1 MAEQFINTNTFLEQ
15 IRKGSTPM
23 TKEDTTVVVDDK
35 QPSAVGGL
43 AALGATALGT
53 ALIAKRIPG
62 ARNFF
67 KSPKPSSNVTYTPT
81 KTVSDSAGDSL
92 TATGQSQEL
101 ILSPSKALVPMSTR
115 SKFGEVQNI
124 PFTQGKGYSQN
135 NPIVGSAT
143 FDRIKEAQF
152 DSAPAEEWIKWLGK
166 ANNPQLKVNSG
177 PLTGVSR
184 RVTADELDE
193 LNIIKLDKD
202 GRPESGFLKIA
213 MDEKMPVD
221 RDTLLEMVNNS
232 PINSLKTLRLGVR
245 GNPTEDVLE
254 LTDEFKNVTLK
265 QGLQDTG
272 TTQSILNNLRAIAT
286 ITKNQKNPIAADTLN
301 MVQRDLRDL
310 AGEASDPNAFA
321 NVLVKL
327 NRITGDYNQYSK
339 KVDLP
344 EGFKFRKDKTGNDN
358 FYPAYK
364 DQTGYALQG
373 GENYTEDVIY
383 YAKRL
388 PNVSGGKFTNRGSAP
403 AHFIDNEIGFIRYDD
418 LPNPKLGGN
427 KRHLRVSEA
436 QTDIHSEQFSSNK
449 SAREDYFRKKINP
462 FNTETSIKLLKK
474 QRDELMEK
482 VAPFREIGRGI
493 AGLTKKQQ
501 QELANINYRISQI
514 EKSAA
519 GKLLQRGVIEET
531 TAAPLSRSWPDY
543 VAKNLLRTM
552 AERNINAISIVPSS
566 MNKGIKMPG
575 SSMIG
580 DEINYGLMDGTT
592 VMRSPSGAIKKTR
605 SLATMVAPLKKIA
618 NQYGA
623 KFEMFP
629 MPKSNPNKRFKVVE
643 EISTKD
649 NSEYLRNIKDGRATY
664 TYKDGDNYVFQNHV
678 GASNTLDEAEDL
690 LTISSGDRGKLRIIE
705 MGPDEPRLYET
716 VPTLIAD
723 DQVLKKFLLPMKA
736 YMYQGGFVD
745 NTNIFSSLL

>member
-1 MAEQFINTNTFLEQ
+1 MAEQFLNTDTFLEQ
-15 IRKGSTPM
+15 IRRGSTPM
-23 TKEDTTVVVDDK
+23 IKDDTSIVVDDK
-35 QPSAVGGL
+35 SPSAVGGL

-67 KSPKPSSNVTYTPT
+67 KAPKPSSNVTYTSN
-81 KTVSDSAGDSL
+81 KTLSDSAGDSL

-101 ILSPSKALVPMSTR
+101 VLSPSKSLVPLDTR

-124 PFTQGKGYSQN
+124 PFTQGKGYSDN

-152 DSAPAEEWIKWLGK
+152 DSAPAEQWIKWLGK

-193 LNIIKLDKD
+193 LNMIKLSKD
-202 GRPESGFLKIA
+202 GKPESGFLKIA

-221 RDTLLEMVNNS
+221 RDTLLEMVKSS
-232 PINSLKTLRLGVR
+232 PINDLKTLRLGVR
-245 GNPTEDVLE
+245 GNPTEEVLE
-254 LTDEFKNVTLK
+254 ITNDFKDVVTK

-272 TTQSILNNLRAIAT
+272 NTNSVLNNLRSMAKVTESQIKPIDAQS
-286 ITKNQKNPIAADTLN
+286 INLIQK
-301 MVQRDLRDL
+301 DLREL
-310 AGEASDPNAFA
+310 AGEASDPTAFA
-321 NVLVKL
+321 NILVKL
-327 NRITGDYNQYSK
+327 NRTTGNYNQYSK
-339 KVDLP
+339 KVELP
-344 EGFKFRKDKTGNDN
+344 EGLRFKRDKAGQDN

-364 DQTGYALQG
+364 NQTGYALRG
-373 GENYTEDVIY
+373 GENYTEDVVY
-383 YAKRL
+383 YGRKL
-388 PNVSGGKFTNRGSAP
+388 PNVSGGKFSTGGSSP
-403 AHFIDNEIGFIRYDD
+403 HFVDNEIGFIRYDD
-418 LPNPKLGGN
+418 LPNPKLGGS

-436 QTDIHSEQFSSNK
+436 QTDIHSEQFSGNK
-449 SAREDYFRKKINP
+449 SSRENYFKNRINP

-482 VAPFREIGRGI
+482 AAPFREIGRGI
-493 AGLTKKQQ
+493 AGLTRKQQ
-501 QELANINYRISQI
+501 QELSNVNYRISQI

-519 GKLLQRGVIEET
+519 GKLLQRGIIDET

-543 VAKNLLRTM
+543 VAKSLLRTM
-552 AERNINAISIVPSS
+552 AERNINAVSIVPSA

-575 SSMIG
+575 GSMIG
-580 DEINYGLMDGTT
+580 DEINYGLMDGTAILKG
-592 VMRSPSGAIKKTR
+592 PSGSIKKTS

-643 EISTKD
+643 EISTSD
-649 NSEYLRNIKDGRATY
+649 NSSYLKNIKEGRATY
-664 TYKDGDNYVFQNHV
+664 TYKDGENYVYQNHV
-678 GASNTLDEAEDL
+678 GASNTLDEAEEL
-690 LTISSGDRGKLRIIE
+690 LKISDGDRGQLRVIE
-705 MGPDEPRLYET
+705 MGADEPRLYDT

-736 YMYQGGFVD
+736 YMYQGGFVEK
-745 NTNIFSSLL
+745 TNIFSSLL

>member
-1 MAEQFINTNTFLEQ
+1 MAEQFLNTDTFLEQ

-101 ILSPSKALVPMSTR
+101 ILSPSKALVPLSTR

-124 PFTQGKGYSQN
+124 PFTQGKGYGDN

-152 DSAPAEEWIKWLGK
+152 DSAPAEQWIKWLGK

-221 RDTLLEMVNNS
+221 RDTLLEMVKSS
-232 PINSLKTLRLGVR
+232 PINDLKTLRLGVR
-245 GNPTEDVLE
+245 GNPTEQVLE
-254 LTDEFKNVTLK
+254 LTDEFKNVAIK

-272 TTQSILNNLRAIAT
+272 TTQSILNNLRAMAT
-286 ITKNQKNPIAADTLN
+286 ITKNQKNPIDADTLN
-301 MVQRDLRDL
+301 MVQNNLRDL

-321 NVLVKL
+321 NILVKL
-327 NRITGDYNQYSK
+327 NRTTGDYNQYSK

-344 EGFKFRKDKTGNDN
+344 NGLKFRRDKGGSDN

-364 DQTGYALQG
+364 DQTSYALQG

-383 YAKRL
+383 YGKKL
-388 PNVSGGKFTNRGSAP
+388 PNVTGGKFSTSQASP
-403 AHFIDNEIGFIRYDD
+403 HYIDNEIGFIRYDD

-436 QTDIHSEQFSSNK
+436 QTDIHSEQFSSNT
-449 SAREDYFRKKINP
+449 SNRETYFRNKINP
-462 FNTETSIKLLKK
+462 FNTETSVKLLKK

-482 VAPFREIGRGI
+482 AAPFREIGRGI
-493 AGLTKKQQ
+493 AGLTRRQQ
-501 QELANINYRISQI
+501 QDLANVNYKISQI

-519 GKLLQRGVIEET
+519 GKLLQRGIIEQT

-552 AERNINAISIVPSS
+552 AERNINAISIVPSA

-575 SSMIG
+575 RSMIG
-580 DEINYGLMDGTT
+580 DELNYGLMDGTT
-592 VMRSPSGAIKKTR
+592 VMKSPTGAIKKTR

-643 EISTKD
+643 EISTSD
-649 NSEYLRNIKDGRATY
+649 NSDYLRNIKDGRATY
-664 TYKDGDNYVFQNHV
+664 TYKDGDNYVFQEHI
-678 GASNTLDEAEDL
+678 GASNTLDEAEEL
-690 LTISSGDRGKLRIIE
+690 LKISSGDRGKLRVIE